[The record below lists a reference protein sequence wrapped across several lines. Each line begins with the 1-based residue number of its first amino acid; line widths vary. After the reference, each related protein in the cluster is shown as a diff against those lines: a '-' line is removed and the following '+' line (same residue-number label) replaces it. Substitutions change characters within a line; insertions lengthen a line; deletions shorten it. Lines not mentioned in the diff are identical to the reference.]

1 MIEHGV
7 ILTKQ
12 KEIRMADLP
21 QDFGQPSPLEGKT
34 IEDVMKNHI
43 IQVLEEAK
51 GNISEAAKILGIQ
64 RMTLYNK
71 LKKYNYT
78 VNKLDV

>member
-1 MIEHGV
+1 
-7 ILTKQ
+7 
-12 KEIRMADLP
+12 MADLP
-21 QDFGQPSPLEGKT
+21 SNFCQPSPPPGKT
-34 IEDVMKNHI
+34 IEDITRNHI

-51 GNISEAAKILGIQ
+51 GNISEAAKMLGIQ

-78 VNKLDV
+78 VNKTDA